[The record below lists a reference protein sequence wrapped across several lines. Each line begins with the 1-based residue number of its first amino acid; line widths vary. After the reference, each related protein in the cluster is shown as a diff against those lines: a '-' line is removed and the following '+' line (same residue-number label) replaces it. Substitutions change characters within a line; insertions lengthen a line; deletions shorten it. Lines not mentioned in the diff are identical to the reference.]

1 MRWRGGQNKRGGG
14 GGGGG
19 GGRRFLL
26 NLINMEWGVG
36 ISKNPLILVMNEERD
51 IKN

>member
-1 MRWRGGQNKRGGG
+1 MRWRGGQNKRGE
-14 GGGGG
+14 GG